1 MKYTLETERDRAEGL
16 DTAVDIWHLMQRVN
30 RRDTQMAF
38 EFSRPHGAD
47 DRCPDP
53 ASVYA
58 NLKAAMQAV
67 LRALGVEDMDY
78 AWNALLNG
86 ALVKDVI
93 NSLGKKGS

>member
-16 DTAVDIWHLMQRVN
+16 DAAVDIWRVMQRIN
-30 RRDTQMAF
+30 RRDTRMAF
-38 EFSRPHGAD
+38 EFSRLHGAD

-67 LRALGVEDMDY
+67 LRALGVKDMDGAWMSLLDGAQVLDVVNTY
-78 AWNALLNG
+78 ANE
-86 ALVKDVI
+86 
-93 NSLGKKGS
+93 GS